1 MQSQTSLEREGYV
14 QVMADVIGL
23 MCVQGVGQL
32 GGPVPTD
39 SGQGLAGSLHPV
51 SEGSQLASPGSQA
64 LASGLNPLLYCIF
77 CWWNPQNSCRKSVQS
92 LGVPQHRHSSE

>member
-1 MQSQTSLEREGYV
+1 MQGQTSLEREGYV

-32 GGPVPTD
+32 GGPMPTY

-51 SEGSQLASPGSQA
+51 SEGSQLLSPGSQA
-64 LASGLNPLLYCIF
+64 LASGLNPLQFHIF
-77 CWWNPQNSCRKSVQS
+77 YW
-92 LGVPQHRHSSE
+92 